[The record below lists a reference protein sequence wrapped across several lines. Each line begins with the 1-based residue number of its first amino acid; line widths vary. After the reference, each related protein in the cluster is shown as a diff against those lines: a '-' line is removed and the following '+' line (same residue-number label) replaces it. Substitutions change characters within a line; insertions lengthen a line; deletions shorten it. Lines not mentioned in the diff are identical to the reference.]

1 MPTVND
7 PTIQQAFF
15 SLSESHAMRWQGREQ
30 SSNLEDRRRI
40 KPQGLAIGG
49 GGLLLLMLLGYMF
62 GIDPAQLNQ
71 LVGDIAKNQPG
82 AQGQADD
89 RPLSPEE
96 ERTRQFAGAILGFT
110 EDVWGEQFSKVG
122 KRYEKPRMV
131 LFSESVQTGCGVAPA
146 AVGPFYCPADKT
158 VYLDQTF
165 FDELEESLGGSKAEF
180 SQAYVI
186 AHEVGHH
193 VQNLLGY
200 TRLVDEKRRSLS
212 KEEFNEWSVRLE
224 LQADYLAGVWAYYGQ
239 QKFQFIEPGDT
250 EAALQSAR
258 AIGDDRLQR
267 RSTGFV
273 SPENYTHGTSAQRV
287 KWFRR
292 GLETGNLRGMEDL
305 FELPYE
311 RL

>member
-1 MPTVND
+1 
-7 PTIQQAFF
+7 
-15 SLSESHAMRWQGREQ
+15 MRWEGREQ

-49 GGLLLLMLLGYMF
+49 GGLLLLLLLGYLF
-62 GIDPAQLNQ
+62 GVDPGELTKLLGDANLN
-71 LVGDIAKNQPG
+71 GQPG
-82 AQGQADD
+82 AQGQAED
-89 RPLSPEE
+89 RPLTPEE
-96 ERTRQFAGAILGFT
+96 QRTQAFVGSVLKFT
-110 EDVWGEQFSKVG
+110 EVVWDEQFRKAG
-122 KRYEKPRMV
+122 REYQKPKMV

-158 VYLDQTF
+158 VYLDPTF
-165 FDELEESLGGSKAEF
+165 FDELEQSLGGSKAEF

-200 TRLVDEKRRSLS
+200 SDIVDKKRRTLP

-239 QKFQFIEPGDT
+239 QKFQFIEPGDV
-250 EAALQSAR
+250 EAAIQSAR

-267 RSTGFV
+267 RSSGFT
-273 SPENYTHGTSAQRV
+273 SPENYTHGTSEQRV

-292 GLETGNLRGMEDL
+292 GLQSGDLNTLSDL
-305 FELPYE
+305 FELPYN